1 MHLPIDEK
9 QKRLSPPEIG
19 ILIFTVVLLMFSGC
33 ALPSS
38 SARIQ
43 SEIQLSTAL
52 SNSFTRGWFDKCNS
66 LQNVAKM
73 ATEQDSRKSADY
85 LLGYLQGSSPSR
97 VGYFLRNIY
106 FSQSELKD
114 QLIPTDVKQSLD
126 SFTAAESDYLEQL
139 GNRLQTDG
147 KVPQEEAF
155 QRNTQE
161 LAELIPYINICAGDL
176 KEKQEVKLFQKN
188 LEKAVQLMKAAF
200 PQSNPAEAFAP
211 SDNIIILPAS

>member
-1 MHLPIDEK
+1 MHLSIDEK
-9 QKRLSPPEIG
+9 QKRLSLPEIG

-52 SNSFTRGWFDKCNS
+52 PNSFTRGWFDKCNA

-161 LAELIPYINICAGDL
+161 LAELIPYINIRAGDL
-176 KEKQEVKLFQKN
+176 KEEQEVKLFQKN
-188 LEKAVQLMKAAF
+188 LEKAAQLMEAAF

>member
-1 MHLPIDEK
+1 M
-9 QKRLSPPEIG
+9 
-19 ILIFTVVLLMFSGC
+19 
-33 ALPSS
+33 
-38 SARIQ
+38 
-43 SEIQLSTAL
+43 
-52 SNSFTRGWFDKCNS
+52 
-66 LQNVAKM
+66 
-73 ATEQDSRKSADY
+73 KSA
-85 LLGYLQGSSPSR
+85 
-97 VGYFLRNIY
+97 
-106 FSQSELKD
+106 
-114 QLIPTDVKQSLD
+114 DVKQSLD

-147 KVPQEEAF
+147 QVPQEEAF

-176 KEKQEVKLFQKN
+176 KEKQEVKLFQNN